1 MIPASLSLAEE
12 RVTDTSTSLTPEQ
25 IAERR
30 NGIGA
35 SEVAAVLGIDP
46 FKTAIDVWAEK
57 TGRRPHEELA
67 KIPRLPRNEPMTKPV
82 WDPVW
87 FGIRG
92 EQEVADAFTAAT
104 GKALRRRRKAYRLKD
119 SVMLAHCDRI
129 VVGEDAAFEAKTT
142 NPFQQWGRDAM
153 VPDNYYVQC
162 QAISLCSGKPVCYFA
177 VRIAGQGFFHTKIE
191 AHPGL
196 QERIRY
202 VVEKFW
208 RDNVVADKMPTPT
221 DRDDFNLIY
230 HDTGGALEYDP
241 EAHGPSLRRL
251 HLARLAL
258 KWAKADKLTAETELK
273 GILGDNQQIISPNG
287 KPLVTWKE
295 NAKKRLDQEG
305 YIMAMAQHFDPEQF
319 EMLEEKCK
327 VPVVDLDK
335 LVTLLELNGSA
346 LPSLPDTWPA
356 RADYERAA
364 RPLLA
369 KDKEILD
376 VCEDE

>member
-12 RVTDTSTSLTPEQ
+12 RVTDTTTLTPEQ

-129 VVGEDAAFEAKTT
+129 VVGENADFEAKTT
-142 NPFQQWGRDAM
+142 NPFATVWGAM
-153 VPDNYYVQC
+153 TRRCRTTTTSSARPSVCARASPFATSQC
-162 QAISLCSGKPVCYFA
+162 GSPGRGSFTRRSRPTRGCRSASGTSS
-177 VRIAGQGFFHTKIE
+177 RGS
-191 AHPGL
+191 
-196 QERIRY
+196 
-202 VVEKFW
+202 
-208 RDNVVADKMPTPT
+208 
-221 DRDDFNLIY
+221 
-230 HDTGGALEYDP
+230 GG
-241 EAHGPSLRRL
+241 
-251 HLARLAL
+251 
-258 KWAKADKLTAETELK
+258 TT
-273 GILGDNQQIISPNG
+273 
-287 KPLVTWKE
+287 
-295 NAKKRLDQEG
+295 
-305 YIMAMAQHFDPEQF
+305 
-319 EMLEEKCK
+319 
-327 VPVVDLDK
+327 
-335 LVTLLELNGSA
+335 
-346 LPSLPDTWPA
+346 SLPT
-356 RADYERAA
+356 
-364 RPLLA
+364 
-369 KDKEILD
+369 
-376 VCEDE
+376 